1 MSISITGEQNFLKI
15 RNRDTEK
22 RGTDGEAVEEANHDE
37 YTSGDDADAGN
48 LARGRQ

>member
-37 YTSGDDADAGN
+37 YTCGDSDAGN